1 MCPFYLQMRF
11 IGLLFT
17 AYPKG
22 CCWFVLHLQSRGR
35 NRVAWQILQKGE
47 REGSM
52 RAVLLLGGVRRD
64 PCWDAVILCVPK
76 PVLGL
81 STSIDFDLLTSLE
94 VQPILSVVSVLV
106 KSYTS
111 GSHNRKLFFQIKKKK
126 IPCLAS
132 LFPPPSTWP
141 SVWLA
146 WAPSQRY
153 SLGELGAFHDRV
165 QKWKLSGLSLK
176 KQSKTFLLTSNFE
189 TISDLQ
195 KHCRNSTN
203 NYVYLSPR
211 FPQALHNAM

>member
-11 IGLLFT
+11 IGFLFT

-22 CCWFVLHLQSRGR
+22 CYWFVLHLQSRGR

-94 VQPILSVVSVLV
+94 VQPILSMVSVLV

-126 IPCLAS
+126 KNP
-132 LFPPPSTWP
+132 
-141 SVWLA
+141 V
-146 WAPSQRY
+146 
-153 SLGELGAFHDRV
+153 
-165 QKWKLSGLSLK
+165 SG
-176 KQSKTFLLTSNFE
+176 
-189 TISDLQ
+189 IS
-195 KHCRNSTN
+195 
-203 NYVYLSPR
+203 LSPSLHVA
-211 FPQALHNAM
+211 FSVAGLGPLTALQPQGVGRLPW